1 MVDKCIT
8 KINLLAKLYYYEVR
22 ILSKM
27 EKIKSLFFILLLLFV
42 EKGIAQSSY
51 NSTQIF
57 HQIQSLPICG
67 SVLYLA
73 AHPDDENTRLISYL
87 TNELH
92 LRTAYLSL
100 TRGDGGQNLIG
111 NEQAEALGLIRTNE
125 LMQARKI
132 DGGQQFFSRAFDF
145 GYSKNPEE
153 TFQFW
158 DKEKVLADAVWIIRN
173 FQPDVI
179 ICRFPTTGEG
189 GHGHHTASAI
199 IAEEAFTAAAD
210 PKRFPEQLKYVN
222 TWQVKRLLWNTFN
235 FGGKNTTSPNQFKIN
250 VGGYNPLLGKSY
262 GEIAAESRSKH
273 SSQAFGTA
281 KNRDNQFE
289 FFKTI
294 LGDAPKETLTD
305 NVDITFN
312 RFGNSTLQSLANNIV
327 TNYDFKNPSKSV
339 TALVKLYKEIEQN
352 KTISKVWQQE
362 KLEAIKQLIVA
373 CSGIYMEAVGGR
385 PFAAIDDTLKV
396 TVNIVNRSN
405 EKITFKSFY
414 ASGSTDIH
422 DSILPTNQTVSSS
435 NVLLINK
442 TNSLSQPY
450 WLKEPR
456 TLGMFVVN
464 DQQLI
469 GKPINDAAL
478 TVPVTLSI
486 VGSNFNFNLP
496 VQFKKVEPS
505 KGEVYEPL
513 YIVPP
518 ATANFSQEV
527 FVTTELKKEISIT
540 VKAFAKNISGT
551 LNLVLPNGWQTDKNS
566 ESFSFKNEG
575 DEGIFNFIIR
585 SKSNKISDSIFKI
598 GATLLINGN
607 KYNNSFTEIKYEHIP
622 YLILLNESAAKLATI
637 NLKNTSLNV
646 GYIAGAGDKIPQL
659 LRETGVKVTELN
671 TSEFQ
676 KIDLNK
682 YDAIITG
689 VRAYNTNAHLKNI
702 YPELMRYIE
711 NGGTLL
717 VQYNTSMNLLTNEI
731 GPYPFTI
738 SRDRVTDETSNV
750 KFLNTQDSLL
760 NFPNKIT
767 ENDFKYW
774 IQERGL
780 YFPTNIDKQYRT
792 IISMH
797 DSGEKPLEN
806 SIIYCNYGKGK
817 FVYTGLSFF
826 RELPAGVPGAF
837 RLFSNLVAK
846 P

>member
-1 MVDKCIT
+1 MDKI
-8 KINLLAKLYYYEVR
+8 KLYT
-22 ILSKM
+22 
-27 EKIKSLFFILLLLFV
+27 FISFLVL
-42 EKGIAQSSY
+42 GSISNAQPNSNSS
-51 NSTQIF
+51 NIF
-57 HQIQSLPICG
+57 HQIQSLPVCG
-67 SVLYLA
+67 SVLYFA

-92 LRTAYLSL
+92 LRTGYLSL

-125 LMQARKI
+125 LLQARKI
-132 DGGQQFFSRAFDF
+132 DGAQQFFSRAFDF
-145 GYSKNPEE
+145 GFSKNPEE

-158 DKEKVLADAVWIIRN
+158 DKEKVLADAVWVIRN

-199 IAEEAFTAAAD
+199 IAEEAFKAAAD
-210 PKRFPEQLKYVN
+210 PKQFPEQLKYVS
-222 TWQVKRLLWNTFN
+222 TWQAKRLLWNTFN
-235 FGGKNTTSPNQFKIN
+235 FGGRNTTSPNQFKIN
-250 VGGYNPLLGKSY
+250 VGEYNALLGKSY

-312 RFGNSTLQSLANNIV
+312 RFGNSSLQDLASSIV
-327 TNYDFKNPSKSV
+327 SNYDFKNPSKSV
-339 TALVKLYKEIEQN
+339 SALVNLYTQIEQN
-352 KTISKVWQQE
+352 KAMSKVWQHE
-362 KLEAIKQLIVA
+362 KLEQIKQLIIE
-373 CSGIYMEAVGGR
+373 CSGLYMEAICTKQ
-385 PFAAIDDTLKV
+385 FAAIDDTLKV
-396 TVNIVNRSN
+396 TTNLVNRSN
-405 EKITFKSFY
+405 EKIVYKNFF
-414 ASGSTDIH
+414 AAGANILQ
-422 DSILPTNQTVSSS
+422 DSVLPLNQTVTSS
-435 NVLLINK
+435 NVLLVNK
-442 TNSLSQPY
+442 TTDLSQPY

-464 DQQLI
+464 NQTLI
-469 GKPINDAAL
+469 GKAINNPAL
-478 TVPVTLSI
+478 SVPVTLNI
-486 VGSNFNFNLP
+486 NGINFNFELP
-496 VQFKKVEPS
+496 VQYKKVEPS

-527 FVTTELKKEISIT
+527 FVTTAIKKEVSVT
-540 VKAFAKNISGT
+540 VKAFIKNASGT
-551 LNLVLPNGWQTDKNS
+551 LELVLPAGWIADKNN
-566 ESFSFKNEG
+566 EQFSLKNEG
-575 DEGIFNFIIR
+575 DEKVFKFTLQ
-585 SKSNKISDSIFKI
+585 STSNKITDSIFTI
-598 GATLLINGN
+598 GATLVVNGN
-607 KYNNSFTEIKYEHIP
+607 KYNNSFTEIKYDHIP
-622 YLILLNESAAKLATI
+622 YLILLNASAAKLATI

-659 LRETGVKVTELN
+659 LKETGVKVTELN
-671 TSEFQ
+671 SAEFH
-676 KIDLNK
+676 KIDLKK

-689 VRAYNTNAHLKNI
+689 VRAYNTDAHLKNI
-702 YPELMRYIE
+702 YPELMRYVE
-711 NGGTLL
+711 SGGKLL

-731 GPYPFTI
+731 GPFPFTI
-738 SRDRVTDETSNV
+738 SRDRVTDENSEV
-750 KFLNTQDSLL
+750 KFTNPKDSLL

-767 ENDFKYW
+767 ENDFLHW

-780 YFPTNIDKQYRT
+780 YFPANLDKQYKT
-792 IISMH
+792 VISMH
-797 DSGEKPLEN
+797 DKGESALDN

-837 RLFSNLVAK
+837 RLFSNLMAK

>member
-1 MVDKCIT
+1 MD
-8 KINLLAKLYYYEVR
+8 
-22 ILSKM
+22 
-27 EKIKSLFFILLLLFV
+27 KIKSLAFSLFV
-42 EKGIAQSSY
+42 LSATIINAQPSNNSS
-51 NSTQIF
+51 TIF
-57 HQIQSLPICG
+57 HQIQSLPVCG
-67 SVLYLA
+67 SVLYFA

-92 LRTAYLSL
+92 LRTGYLSL

-111 NEQAEALGLIRTNE
+111 NEQTEALGLIRTNE
-125 LMQARKI
+125 LLQARKI

-145 GYSKNPEE
+145 GFSKNPEE

-158 DKEKVLADAVWIIRN
+158 DKEKVLADAVWVIRN

-199 IAEEAFTAAAD
+199 IAEEAFKAAAD
-210 PKRFPEQLKYVN
+210 PKQFPEQLKYVN
-222 TWQVKRLLWNTFN
+222 TWQAKRLLWNTFN
-235 FGGKNTTSPNQFKIN
+235 FGGRNTTSPNQFKIN
-250 VGGYNPLLGKSY
+250 VGGYNALLGKSY

-312 RFGNSTLQSLANNIV
+312 RFGNSSLQDLANNTV
-327 TNYDFKNPSKSV
+327 ANYDFKKPSKSV
-339 TALVKLYKEIEQN
+339 PALVNLYNQIEQN
-352 KTISKVWQQE
+352 KTISKVWQHE
-362 KLEAIKQLIVA
+362 KLETIKQLIIE
-373 CSGIYMEAVGGR
+373 CSGLYMEAVCAR
-385 PFAAIDDTLKV
+385 QFAAIDDTLKV
-396 TVNIVNRSN
+396 TTNLVNRNN
-405 EKITFKSFY
+405 EKIVLKNFF
-414 ASGSTDIH
+414 AAGANILQ
-422 DSILPTNQTVSSS
+422 DSVLPLNQTVSSS
-435 NVLLINK
+435 NVLLVNK
-442 TNSLSQPY
+442 TTDLSQPY

-464 DQQLI
+464 DQTLI
-469 GKPINDAAL
+469 GKAINNPAL
-478 TVPVTLSI
+478 TVPVTLNI
-486 VGSNFNFNLP
+486 NGTNFNFNLP
-496 VQFKKVEPS
+496 VHYKKVEPS

-527 FVTTELKKEISIT
+527 FVTTAIKKEVSVT
-540 VKAFAKNISGT
+540 VKAFMKNTSGT
-551 LNLVLPNGWQTDKNS
+551 LELVLPAGWKADKNN
-566 ESFSFKNEG
+566 EQFSLKNEG
-575 DEGIFNFIIR
+575 DEKVFNFTLQ
-585 SKSNKISDSIFKI
+585 STSNKITDSIFTI
-598 GATLLINGN
+598 GATLVVNGS
-607 KYNNSFTEIKYEHIP
+607 KYNNSFTEIKYDHIP
-622 YLILLNESAAKLATI
+622 YLILLNASAAKLATI

-659 LRETGVKVTELN
+659 LKETGVKVTELN
-671 TSEFQ
+671 SAEFQ
-676 KIDLNK
+676 KIDLKK

-689 VRAYNTNAHLKNI
+689 VRAYNTDAHLKNI

-731 GPYPFTI
+731 GPFPFTI
-738 SRDRVTDETSNV
+738 SRDRVTDENSEV
-750 KFLNTQDSLL
+750 KFANPKDSLL

-767 ENDFKYW
+767 EHDFAHW

-780 YFPTNIDKQYRT
+780 YFPANLDKQYKT
-792 IISMH
+792 VISMH
-797 DSGEKPLEN
+797 DKGESALDN

-837 RLFSNLVAK
+837 RLFSNLMAK

>member
-1 MVDKCIT
+1 MDKI
-8 KINLLAKLYYYEVR
+8 KLYT
-22 ILSKM
+22 
-27 EKIKSLFFILLLLFV
+27 FISFLVL
-42 EKGIAQSSY
+42 GSISNAQPNSNSS
-51 NSTQIF
+51 NIF
-57 HQIQSLPICG
+57 HQIQSLPVCG
-67 SVLYLA
+67 SVLYFA

-87 TNELH
+87 TSELH
-92 LRTAYLSL
+92 LRTGYLSL

-125 LMQARKI
+125 LLQARKI
-132 DGGQQFFSRAFDF
+132 DGAQQFFSRAFDF
-145 GYSKNPEE
+145 GFSKNPEE

-158 DKEKVLADAVWIIRN
+158 DKEKVLADAVWVIRN

-199 IAEEAFTAAAD
+199 IAEEAFKAAAD
-210 PKRFPEQLKYVN
+210 PKQFPEQLKYVS
-222 TWQVKRLLWNTFN
+222 TWQAKRLLWNTFN
-235 FGGKNTTSPNQFKIN
+235 FGGRNTTSPNQFKIN
-250 VGGYNPLLGKSY
+250 VGAYNALLGKSY

-312 RFGNSTLQSLANNIV
+312 RFGNSSLQDLASSIV
-327 TNYDFKNPSKSV
+327 SNYDFKNPSKSV
-339 TALVKLYKEIEQN
+339 SALVNLYTQIEQN
-352 KTISKVWQQE
+352 KAMSKVWQHE
-362 KLEAIKQLIVA
+362 KLEQIKQLIIE
-373 CSGIYMEAVGGR
+373 CSGLYMEAICTKQ
-385 PFAAIDDTLKV
+385 FAAIDDTLKV
-396 TVNIVNRSN
+396 TTNLVNRSN
-405 EKITFKSFY
+405 EKIVYKNFF
-414 ASGSTDIH
+414 AAGANILQ
-422 DSILPTNQTVSSS
+422 DSVLPLNQTVTSS
-435 NVLLINK
+435 NVLLVNK
-442 TNSLSQPY
+442 TTDLSQPY

-464 DQQLI
+464 NQTLI
-469 GKPINDAAL
+469 GKAINNPAL
-478 TVPVTLSI
+478 SVPVTLNI
-486 VGSNFNFNLP
+486 NGTNFNFELP
-496 VQFKKVEPS
+496 VQYKKVEPS

-527 FVTTELKKEISIT
+527 FVTTAIKKEVSVT
-540 VKAFAKNISGT
+540 VKAFIKNASGT
-551 LNLVLPNGWQTDKNS
+551 LELVLPAGWIADKNN
-566 ESFSFKNEG
+566 EQFSLKNEG
-575 DEGIFNFIIR
+575 DEKVFKFTLQ
-585 SKSNKISDSIFKI
+585 STSNKITDSIFTI
-598 GATLLINGN
+598 GATLVVNGN
-607 KYNNSFTEIKYEHIP
+607 KYNNSFTEIKYDHIP
-622 YLILLNESAAKLATI
+622 YLILLNASAAKLATI

-659 LRETGVKVTELN
+659 LKETGVKVTELN
-671 TSEFQ
+671 SAEFH
-676 KIDLNK
+676 KIDLKK

-689 VRAYNTNAHLKNI
+689 VRAYNTDAHLKNI
-702 YPELMRYIE
+702 YPELMRYVE
-711 NGGTLL
+711 SGGKLL

-731 GPYPFTI
+731 GPFPFTI
-738 SRDRVTDETSNV
+738 SRDRVTDENSEV
-750 KFLNTQDSLL
+750 KFTNPKDSLL

-767 ENDFKYW
+767 ENDFLHW

-780 YFPTNIDKQYRT
+780 YFPANLDKQYKT
-792 IISMH
+792 VISMH
-797 DSGEKPLEN
+797 DKGESALDN

-837 RLFSNLVAK
+837 RLFSNLMAK

>member
-1 MVDKCIT
+1 MDKI
-8 KINLLAKLYYYEVR
+8 KLYT
-22 ILSKM
+22 
-27 EKIKSLFFILLLLFV
+27 FISFLVL
-42 EKGIAQSSY
+42 GSISNAQPNSNSS
-51 NSTQIF
+51 NIF
-57 HQIQSLPICG
+57 HQIQSLPVCG
-67 SVLYLA
+67 SVLYFA

-92 LRTAYLSL
+92 LRTGYLSL

-125 LMQARKI
+125 LLQARKI
-132 DGGQQFFSRAFDF
+132 DGAQQFFSRAFDF
-145 GYSKNPEE
+145 GFSKNPEE

-158 DKEKVLADAVWIIRN
+158 DKEKVLADAVWVIRN

-199 IAEEAFTAAAD
+199 IAEEAFKAAAD
-210 PKRFPEQLKYVN
+210 PKQFPEQLKYVS
-222 TWQVKRLLWNTFN
+222 TWQAKRLLWNTFN
-235 FGGKNTTSPNQFKIN
+235 FGGRNTTSPNQFKIN
-250 VGGYNPLLGKSY
+250 VGEYNALLGKSY

-312 RFGNSTLQSLANNIV
+312 RFGNSSLQDLASSIV
-327 TNYDFKNPSKSV
+327 SNYDFKNPSKSV
-339 TALVKLYKEIEQN
+339 SALVNLYTQIEQN
-352 KTISKVWQQE
+352 KAMSKVWQHE
-362 KLEAIKQLIVA
+362 KLEQIKQLIIE
-373 CSGIYMEAVGGR
+373 CSGLYMEAICTKQ
-385 PFAAIDDTLKV
+385 FAAIDDTLKV
-396 TVNIVNRSN
+396 TTNLVNRSN
-405 EKITFKSFY
+405 EKIVYKNFF
-414 ASGSTDIH
+414 AAGANILQ
-422 DSILPTNQTVSSS
+422 DSVLPLNQTVTSS
-435 NVLLINK
+435 NVLLVNK
-442 TNSLSQPY
+442 TTDLSQPY

-464 DQQLI
+464 NQTLI
-469 GKPINDAAL
+469 GKAINNPAL
-478 TVPVTLSI
+478 SVPVTLNI
-486 VGSNFNFNLP
+486 NGTNFNFELP
-496 VQFKKVEPS
+496 VQYKKVEPS

-527 FVTTELKKEISIT
+527 FVTTAIKKEVSVT
-540 VKAFAKNISGT
+540 VKAFIKNASGT
-551 LNLVLPNGWQTDKNS
+551 LELVLPAGWIADKNN
-566 ESFSFKNEG
+566 EQFSLKNEG
-575 DEGIFNFIIR
+575 DEKVFKFTLQ
-585 SKSNKISDSIFKI
+585 STSNKITDSIFTI
-598 GATLLINGN
+598 GATLVMNGN
-607 KYNNSFTEIKYEHIP
+607 KYNNSFTEIKYDHIP
-622 YLILLNESAAKLATI
+622 YLILLNASAAKLATI

-659 LRETGVKVTELN
+659 LKETGVKVTELN
-671 TSEFQ
+671 SAEFH
-676 KIDLNK
+676 KIDLKK

-689 VRAYNTNAHLKNI
+689 VRAYNTDAHLKNI
-702 YPELMRYIE
+702 YPELMRYVE
-711 NGGTLL
+711 SGGKLL

-731 GPYPFTI
+731 GPFPFTI
-738 SRDRVTDETSNV
+738 SRDRVTDENSEV
-750 KFLNTQDSLL
+750 KFTNPKDSLL

-767 ENDFKYW
+767 ENDFLHW

-780 YFPTNIDKQYRT
+780 YFPANLDKQYKT
-792 IISMH
+792 VISMH
-797 DSGEKPLEN
+797 DKGESALDN

-837 RLFSNLVAK
+837 RLFSNLMAK

>member
-1 MVDKCIT
+1 MDKI
-8 KINLLAKLYYYEVR
+8 KLYT
-22 ILSKM
+22 
-27 EKIKSLFFILLLLFV
+27 FISFLVL
-42 EKGIAQSSY
+42 GSISNAQPNSNSS
-51 NSTQIF
+51 NIF
-57 HQIQSLPICG
+57 HQIQSLPVCG
-67 SVLYLA
+67 SVLYFA

-92 LRTAYLSL
+92 LRTGYLSL

-125 LMQARKI
+125 LLQARKI
-132 DGGQQFFSRAFDF
+132 DGAQQFFSRAFDF
-145 GYSKNPEE
+145 GFSKNPEE

-158 DKEKVLADAVWIIRN
+158 DKEKVLADAVWVIRN

-199 IAEEAFTAAAD
+199 IAEEAFKAAAD
-210 PKRFPEQLKYVN
+210 PKQFPEQLKYVS
-222 TWQVKRLLWNTFN
+222 TWQAKRLLWNTFN
-235 FGGKNTTSPNQFKIN
+235 FGGRNTTSPNQFKIN
-250 VGGYNPLLGKSY
+250 VGEYNALLGKSY

-312 RFGNSTLQSLANNIV
+312 RFGNSSLQDLASSIV
-327 TNYDFKNPSKSV
+327 SNYDFKNPSKSV
-339 TALVKLYKEIEQN
+339 SALVNLYTQIEQN
-352 KTISKVWQQE
+352 KAMSKVWQHE
-362 KLEAIKQLIVA
+362 KLEQIKQLIIE
-373 CSGIYMEAVGGR
+373 CSGLYMEAICTKQ
-385 PFAAIDDTLKV
+385 FAAIDDTLKV
-396 TVNIVNRSN
+396 TTNLVNRSN
-405 EKITFKSFY
+405 EKIVYKNFF
-414 ASGSTDIH
+414 AAGANILQ
-422 DSILPTNQTVSSS
+422 DSVLPLNQTVTSS
-435 NVLLINK
+435 NVLLVNK
-442 TNSLSQPY
+442 TTDLSQPY

-464 DQQLI
+464 NQTLI
-469 GKPINDAAL
+469 GKAINNPAL
-478 TVPVTLSI
+478 SVPVTLNI
-486 VGSNFNFNLP
+486 NGTNFNFELP
-496 VQFKKVEPS
+496 VQYKKVEPS

-527 FVTTELKKEISIT
+527 FVTTAIKKEVSVT
-540 VKAFAKNISGT
+540 VKAFIKNASGT
-551 LNLVLPNGWQTDKNS
+551 LELVLPAGWIADKNN
-566 ESFSFKNEG
+566 EQFSLKNEG
-575 DEGIFNFIIR
+575 DEKVFKFTLQ
-585 SKSNKISDSIFKI
+585 STSNKITDSIFTI
-598 GATLLINGN
+598 GATLVVNGN
-607 KYNNSFTEIKYEHIP
+607 KYNNSFTEIKYDHIP
-622 YLILLNESAAKLATI
+622 YLILLNASAAKLATI

-659 LRETGVKVTELN
+659 LKETGVKVTELN
-671 TSEFQ
+671 SAEFH
-676 KIDLNK
+676 KIDLKK

-689 VRAYNTNAHLKNI
+689 VRAYNTDAHLKNI
-702 YPELMRYIE
+702 YPELMRYVE
-711 NGGTLL
+711 SGGKLL

-731 GPYPFTI
+731 GPFPFTI
-738 SRDRVTDETSNV
+738 SRDRVTDENSEV
-750 KFLNTQDSLL
+750 KFTNPKDSLL

-767 ENDFKYW
+767 ENDFLHW

-780 YFPTNIDKQYRT
+780 YFPANLDKQYKT
-792 IISMH
+792 VISMH
-797 DSGEKPLEN
+797 DKGESALDN

-837 RLFSNLVAK
+837 RLFSNLMAK

>member
-1 MVDKCIT
+1 MDKI
-8 KINLLAKLYYYEVR
+8 KLYT
-22 ILSKM
+22 
-27 EKIKSLFFILLLLFV
+27 FISFLVL
-42 EKGIAQSSY
+42 GSISNAQPNSNSS
-51 NSTQIF
+51 NIF
-57 HQIQSLPICG
+57 HQIQSLPVCG
-67 SVLYLA
+67 SVLYFA

-92 LRTAYLSL
+92 LRTGYLSL

-125 LMQARKI
+125 LLQARKI
-132 DGGQQFFSRAFDF
+132 DGAQQFFSRAFDF
-145 GYSKNPEE
+145 GFSKNPEE

-158 DKEKVLADAVWIIRN
+158 DKEKVLADAVWVIRN

-199 IAEEAFTAAAD
+199 IAEEAFKAAAD
-210 PKRFPEQLKYVN
+210 PKQFPEQLKYVS
-222 TWQVKRLLWNTFN
+222 TWQAKRLLWNTFN
-235 FGGKNTTSPNQFKIN
+235 FGGRNTTSPNQFKIN
-250 VGGYNPLLGKSY
+250 VGEYNALLGKSY

-281 KNRDNQFE
+281 KNRDNQFQ

-312 RFGNSTLQSLANNIV
+312 RFGNSSLQDLASSIV
-327 TNYDFKNPSKSV
+327 SNYDFKNPSKSV
-339 TALVKLYKEIEQN
+339 SALVNLYTQIEQN
-352 KTISKVWQQE
+352 KAMSKVWQHE
-362 KLEAIKQLIVA
+362 KLEQIKQLIIE
-373 CSGIYMEAVGGR
+373 CSGLYMEAICTKQ
-385 PFAAIDDTLKV
+385 FAAIDDTLKV
-396 TVNIVNRSN
+396 TTNLVNRSN
-405 EKITFKSFY
+405 EKIVYKNFF
-414 ASGSTDIH
+414 AAGANILQ
-422 DSILPTNQTVSSS
+422 DSVLPLNQTVTSS
-435 NVLLINK
+435 NVLLVNK
-442 TNSLSQPY
+442 TTDLSQPY

-464 DQQLI
+464 NQTLI
-469 GKPINDAAL
+469 GKAINNPAL
-478 TVPVTLSI
+478 SVPVTLNI
-486 VGSNFNFNLP
+486 NGTNFNFELP
-496 VQFKKVEPS
+496 VQYKKVEPS

-527 FVTTELKKEISIT
+527 FVTTAIKKEVSVT
-540 VKAFAKNISGT
+540 VKAFIKNASGT
-551 LNLVLPNGWQTDKNS
+551 LELVLPAGWIADKNN
-566 ESFSFKNEG
+566 EQFSLKNEG
-575 DEGIFNFIIR
+575 DEKVFKFTLQ
-585 SKSNKISDSIFKI
+585 STSNKITDSIFTI
-598 GATLLINGN
+598 GATLVMNGN
-607 KYNNSFTEIKYEHIP
+607 KYNNSFTEIKYDHIP
-622 YLILLNESAAKLATI
+622 YLILLNASAAKLATI

-659 LRETGVKVTELN
+659 LKETGVKVTELN
-671 TSEFQ
+671 SAEFH
-676 KIDLNK
+676 KIDLKK

-689 VRAYNTNAHLKNI
+689 VRAYNTDAHLKNI
-702 YPELMRYIE
+702 YPELMRYVE
-711 NGGTLL
+711 SGGKLL

-731 GPYPFTI
+731 GPFPFTI
-738 SRDRVTDETSNV
+738 SRDRVTDENSEV
-750 KFLNTQDSLL
+750 KFTNPKDSLL

-767 ENDFKYW
+767 ENDFLHW

-780 YFPTNIDKQYRT
+780 YFPANLDKQYKT
-792 IISMH
+792 VISMH
-797 DSGEKPLEN
+797 DKGESALDN

-837 RLFSNLVAK
+837 RLFSNLMAK